1 VETSSAKF
9 CAAVS
14 SCPKGYPRL
23 AAFLDSDENFMIYR
37 RFGYVQGR
45 LLLEKQ
51 DELRKLEE
59 KLDKYDKQ
67 VEKTC
72 STNLMTRDLPSND
85 AESRKEL
92 MDKLEQKFCEYG

>member
-1 VETSSAKF
+1 MSFAKF
-9 CAAVS
+9 CATVS

-51 DELRKLEE
+51 DELRKLEQRLE
-59 KLDKYDKQ
+59 KYDKQ
-67 VEKTC
+67 VEKKC
-72 STNLMTRDLPSND
+72 SINLMTRDLPPD
-85 AESRKEL
+85 DTESRKEI
-92 MDKLEQKFCEYG
+92 MDKLEQRFCEYG